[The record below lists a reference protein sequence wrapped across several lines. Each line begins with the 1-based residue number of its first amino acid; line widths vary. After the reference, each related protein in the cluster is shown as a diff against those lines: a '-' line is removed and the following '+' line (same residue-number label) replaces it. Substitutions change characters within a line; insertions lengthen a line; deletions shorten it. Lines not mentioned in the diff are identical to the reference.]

1 MRGVFRITR
10 AEFNKIFKKPTVYI
24 MAFVLV
30 FACLISLF
38 TFKPTIR
45 TDNRVKLADENAA
58 SNYNTFYSTTGNET
72 KENYDKSI
80 ADADYIIK
88 CYYENNKFYSN
99 ITELENGIISSL
111 SNLESE
117 NSDVEDSQ
125 TIKDNLKT
133 LSQYF
138 DKTDEYYT
146 NLKYFNSFLSAK
158 SLKNGD
164 SYILNQQNKIADIY
178 NSIEKLNNAKV
189 IVDTFKNNDYLK
201 TLSTVCESY
210 RGYIPYVLNSI
221 IDDIKEQ
228 DTLFKSYLIKIAGTT
243 NPAVSAE
250 EELRVLNKLT
260 TKLEEYKALV
270 DEIITKDNRV
280 ALISIKDKEKLDII
294 VKRVVDITTL
304 NNYEK
309 SNKTKRQE
317 VATKLNNDNYI
328 NQLYAFNQILQY
340 VDYSDENVVKELTT
354 VQKYK
359 DANQKV
365 ILDKITELK
374 TDTTTSRINE
384 QITSY
389 KLMSSTYNNLVEE
402 ISIKNITKAL
412 TGSEIKNLYSYDLK
426 TYNEYTENTLITYNT
441 YYLKNNIYSN
451 SYLNNFS
458 YNQTIDYDTSAYD
471 YIFSTLKICT
481 LLTIIFTMMMSA
493 YLISSE
499 CDSGTIRLLLM
510 RPFNR
515 GKILSAKM
523 LATLFFSLC
532 FMLLS
537 LVITIIGGL
546 ATFGLPAMSK
556 MLVVFNSTFIFE
568 ASPIIMLLIYVFTAI
583 LDIIFYLIISYFVS
597 IVFKSFAASISTSF
611 ITILLSIVLGISLSS
626 TIAYAFIPFTNTSWF
641 RFFGL
646 QNASSSQNILETI
659 LATPVQSNMNI
670 WISFVILGL
679 TCAVLYLITYTTFK
693 KRDY

>member
-1 MRGVFRITR
+1 
-10 AEFNKIFKKPTVYI
+10 

-45 TDNRVKLADENAA
+45 TDNRVKLADENAT

-80 ADADYIIK
+80 TDADYIIK

-125 TIKDNLKT
+125 TIKDNLKA

-164 SYILNQQNKIADIY
+164 SYIQNQQNKIADIY

-189 IVDTFKNNDYLK
+189 IVDTFKNNDYLN

-270 DEIITKDNRV
+270 DEIVTKDNRV

-294 VKRVVDITTL
+294 VKRVIDITTL

-328 NQLYAFNQILQY
+328 NQLYAFNEILQY

-389 KLMSSTYNNLVEE
+389 KLMSSTYNNLVGE
-402 ISIKNITKAL
+402 ISIKNITKTL

>member
-1 MRGVFRITR
+1 
-10 AEFNKIFKKPTVYI
+10 

-80 ADADYIIK
+80 TDADYIIK

-99 ITELENGIISSL
+99 ITKLENGIISSL

-117 NSDVEDSQ
+117 NSDVEDIQ

-201 TLSTVCESY
+201 TLSTLCESY

-270 DEIITKDNRV
+270 DEIVTKDNRV

-294 VKRVVDITTL
+294 VKRVIDITTL

-328 NQLYAFNQILQY
+328 NQLYAFNEILQY
-340 VDYSDENVVKELTT
+340 VDYSDESVVKELTT

-374 TDTTTSRINE
+374 TDTTTSRIND

-402 ISIKNITKAL
+402 INIKNITKTL

-546 ATFGLPAMSK
+546 ATFGLPAMTK

>member
-1 MRGVFRITR
+1 
-10 AEFNKIFKKPTVYI
+10 

-45 TDNRVKLADENAA
+45 TDNRVKLADENAT

-80 ADADYIIK
+80 TDADYIIK

-164 SYILNQQNKIADIY
+164 SYILNQQNKIAEIY

-270 DEIITKDNRV
+270 DEIVTKDNRV

-294 VKRVVDITTL
+294 VKRVIDITTL

-328 NQLYAFNQILQY
+328 NQLYAFNEILQY

-402 ISIKNITKAL
+402 INIKNITKAL

>member
-45 TDNRVKLADENAA
+45 TDNRVKLADENAT

-80 ADADYIIK
+80 TDADYIIK

-164 SYILNQQNKIADIY
+164 SYILNQQNKIAEIY

-270 DEIITKDNRV
+270 DEIVTKDNRV

-294 VKRVVDITTL
+294 VKRVIDITTL

-328 NQLYAFNQILQY
+328 NQLYAFNEILQY

-402 ISIKNITKAL
+402 INIKNITKAL